1 MQRYEERLTAYQ
13 SVDFDDLISLPLR
26 LLRDHP
32 EVREKWQQL
41 LGHVLVDEYQ
51 DTNATQYELLKL
63 LVGEARPLYR
73 RGRR

>member
-1 MQRYEERLTAYQ
+1 MRA
-13 SVDFDDLISLPLR
+13 
-26 LLRDHP
+26 
-32 EVREKWQQL
+32 KWQAA

-63 LVGEARPLYR
+63 LVGEKPLHR